1 MSDQAQN
8 SVEDVIPSEGTLP
21 KPTPDEAREALADRL
36 EARFDAP
43 RLTPALV
50 LLLAVIHVA
59 VGVFRASRGATT
71 LGWALAGP
79 RGARLLARMGGM
91 KTSRLDKGEL
101 WRLVSAVFLHT
112 DLIHLS
118 LNLVGLFLVGR
129 LIEAIFGRVRLFF
142 IFLASGVL
150 GAACSWLVVRTPLSV
165 GASGGIYGLLGA
177 ALVFV
182 LRHGDELPDDVR
194 THLRKQLLL
203 AIALNLPIG
212 FVLPVIDQ
220 AAHIGGLVGGAV
232 LGAVMG
238 DGVTETAR
246 GHRLATAGMALVSLL
261 WVAAAVFGL
270 LGSA

>member
-1 MSDQAQN
+1 MRAPTQN
-8 SVEDVIPSEGTLP
+8 SLPHVNPKQPAATTSAED
-21 KPTPDEAREALADRL
+21 DAREALADRL

-50 LLLAVIHVA
+50 LLLALIHTA
-59 VGVFRASRGATT
+59 VGLFRASRGAVS
-71 LGWALAGP
+71 LGWALVGP
-79 RGARLLARMGGM
+79 RGARLLARVGGM
-91 KTSRLDKGEL
+91 KTTRVDKGEL

-129 LIEAIFGRVRLFF
+129 LVEAIFGEVRLFF
-142 IFLASGVL
+142 IFLMSGIL
-150 GAACSWLVVRTPLSV
+150 GAACSWLLMRTPLSV

-182 LRHGDELPDDVR
+182 LRHGDELPEDVR
-194 THLRKQLLL
+194 SHLRKQLLL

-212 FVLPVIDQ
+212 FVLPIIDQ
-220 AAHIGGLVGGAV
+220 AAHIGGLIGGAL

-246 GHRLATAGMALVSLL
+246 GHRAASAGMGVLSLL
-261 WVAAAVFGL
+261 LLIGAVLGL
-270 LGSA
+270 ARTI